1 MTTLTIQAENSSILN
16 EIFNYLKNFG
26 EKIEVIKSDDI
37 SKDEY
42 IEILNILNNS
52 QDNEI
57 VESSRKS
64 FSIWDR

>member
-1 MTTLTIQAENSSILN
+1 LTTLTIQAENSSILN

>member
-1 MTTLTIQAENSSILN
+1 LTTLTIQAENSSILN
-16 EIFNYLKNFG
+16 EIFNYLKSFG

-64 FSIWDR
+64 FSI

>member
-1 MTTLTIQAENSSILN
+1 LTTLTIQAENSSILN

-64 FSIWDR
+64 FSI